1 MRSRRVVVIVAVVAL
16 TLGTA
21 QTALADNN
29 ATGSV
34 GAVQTGP
41 VGATPT
47 VGASQAGATAAAS
60 VPVSIGGSGNNT
72 ATNSTGAVQAGGGN
86 TSNNSTG
93 TAQVSSVHASPSA
106 SAGASG
112 NNASASVPVTV
123 GGNGGNNASG
133 STGAAQIGGGNS
145 SAGSTGVFQ
154 SGGVT
159 AGPAVGAGG
168 TTTSAPLTLGGEGTN
183 TATDSIGAAQL
194 GGGNNAAGSMGTAQ
208 SGPFATFL
216 SVDSAALESD
226 SASGTA
232 ADSPSSTAI
241 AVGLPQ
247 PGSREAEGAPNRTRN
262 TFGAV
267 KSPTGEPRTLAQLPF
282 TGLGLLL
289 VALVGLAMLATGL
302 TTRAR
307 TRLGSV

>member
-1 MRSRRVVVIVAVVAL
+1 MRSRHVVVIVAVVAL

-41 VGATPT
+41 VGVTPT
-47 VGASQAGATAAAS
+47 AGASQSGATAAAS
-60 VPVSIGGSGNNT
+60 VPVRIGGSGNNT

-93 TAQVSSVHASPSA
+93 TAQVSFVHASPSA

-123 GGNGGNNASG
+123 GGNGSNNASG
-133 STGAAQIGGGNS
+133 STGVAQIGGGNS

-168 TTTSAPLTLGGEGTN
+168 TTGSAPVTPGGDGTN

-232 ADSPSSTAI
+232 VDSPSSTA
-241 AVGLPQ
+241 GLPQ
-247 PGSREAEGAPNRTRN
+247 PGSRAAEGAPNRTRN
-262 TFGAV
+262 TLGAA
-267 KSPTGEPRTLAQLPF
+267 KSPTSEPRTIAQLPF

-289 VALVGLAMLATGL
+289 VALLGLTMLATGL

>member
-1 MRSRRVVVIVAVVAL
+1 MRSRHVVVIVAVVAL

-34 GAVQTGP
+34 GAVQSGP
-41 VGATPT
+41 VGVTPT
-47 VGASQAGATAAAS
+47 AGANQAGATAAAS
-60 VPVSIGGSGNNT
+60 VPVRIGGSGNNT

-112 NNASASVPVTV
+112 NNASAGVPVTV
-123 GGNGGNNASG
+123 GGNGSNNASG

-159 AGPAVGAGG
+159 AAPAVGAGG
-168 TTTSAPLTLGGEGTN
+168 TTTSAPVTLGGDGTN
-183 TATDSIGAAQL
+183 TATNSIGAAQL

-226 SASGTA
+226 PASGTSA
-232 ADSPSSTAI
+232 GSPSST

-247 PGSREAEGAPNRTRN
+247 PGSRAAEGAPNRARN
-262 TFGAV
+262 TFGAT
-267 KSPTGEPRTLAQLPF
+267 KSPTGGPRTLAQLPF

-289 VALVGLAMLATGL
+289 ISLLGLAMLATGL

-307 TRLGSV
+307 TNLSSV

>member
-1 MRSRRVVVIVAVVAL
+1 VVVIVAVVAL

-21 QTALADNN
+21 QTALAENN

-41 VGATPT
+41 VGVTPT
-47 VGASQAGATAAAS
+47 AGASQSGATASAS
-60 VPVSIGGSGNNT
+60 VPVRIGSSGNNT

-112 NNASASVPVTV
+112 NNASASVPLTV
-123 GGNGGNNASG
+123 GRNGSNNASG

-159 AGPAVGAGG
+159 AGPSVRAGG
-168 TTTSAPLTLGGEGTN
+168 TTSAPATLGGDGTN
-183 TATDSIGAAQL
+183 TASDSIGAAQL
-194 GGGNNAAGSMGTAQ
+194 GGGNDAAGSTGTAQ
-208 SGPFATFL
+208 SSPFATFL

-232 ADSPSSTAI
+232 VDSPSSTA
-241 AVGLPQ
+241 VGLRQ
-247 PGSREAEGAPNRTRN
+247 PGNRAAEGAPNRTRN
-262 TFGAV
+262 TFGAA
-267 KSPTGEPRTLAQLPF
+267 KSPTGEPRTIAQLPF

-289 VALVGLAMLATGL
+289 VALLGLVMLATGL
-302 TTRAR
+302 TTRPR
-307 TRLGSV
+307 IRLGSA